1 VKAVSWFVIALIALP
16 ASVLAQT
23 KPVAPAAVPSAASAP
38 KPVPM
43 ADGEIRRINKAAATM
58 TLRHGP
64 IPSLNMPAM
73 TMDYKVANPKFL
85 DAFKPGDKVRFTADK
100 IGDQYTVTRLEAA
113 K

>member
-1 VKAVSWFVIALIALP
+1 MKAVSLFVIALIALP
-16 ASVLAQT
+16 PTVLAQT
-23 KPVAPAAVPSAASAP
+23 KPAAPVVPAAASAP
-38 KPVPM
+38 KAVPM
-43 ADGEIRRINKAAATM
+43 ADGEIRRVNKAAATI

-73 TMDYKVANPKFL
+73 TMDYKVANPRFL
-85 DAFKPGDKVRFTADK
+85 EAFKPGDKVRFTADK

>member
-1 VKAVSWFVIALIALP
+1 MKSVSLFVIALLALP

-23 KPVAPAAVPSAASAP
+23 KPLAPAAPSAASAP
-38 KPVPM
+38 KAVPM
-43 ADGEIRRINKAAATM
+43 ADGEIRRVNKAAATI

-73 TMDYKVANPKFL
+73 TMDYKVANPRFL
-85 DAFKPGDKVRFTADK
+85 EAFKPGDKVRFTADK